1 MDLNEWT
8 SDEDVAPALPAPPPA
23 PPPPP
28 PPPPPVQEPGAP
40 TGATTDSM
48 DADEAEGVV
57 VEMEVVQEEAC
68 SQAEEL
74 DPRTLGVPGLKTLM
88 PGDRVEVLWRHG
100 ASSLPMLALP
110 AAPPLQPHRR
120 RCRL

>member
-1 MDLNEWT
+1 
-8 SDEDVAPALPAPPPA
+8 
-23 PPPPP
+23 
-28 PPPPPVQEPGAP
+28 
-40 TGATTDSM
+40 M

-100 ASSLPMLALP
+100 ASSLPMLALT
-110 AAPPLQPHRR
+110 AAPNLQPHRAGAQVGR
-120 RCRL
+120 GGE